1 MEIQSELLWNSSDF
15 CASFEWVPLDILDDL
30 LKNQIMDTM
39 RKQGLL
45 YSSCSLLSPDICILV
60 EEEIT
65 NQIDEIVKE
74 KVAEC
79 LKDHI
84 PPELQEEFAT
94 SKRELQELTLRLHN
108 S

>member
-1 MEIQSELLWNSSDF
+1 VI
-15 CASFEWVPLDILDDL
+15 PLDILDDL
-30 LKNQIMDTM
+30 LKNQIMDAM
-39 RKQGLL
+39 RKEGLL
-45 YSSCSLLSPDICILV
+45 YSLSCGLLSPDICILV

-84 PPELQEEFAT
+84 PPELQEEFAS

>member
-1 MEIQSELLWNSSDF
+1 M
-15 CASFEWVPLDILDDL
+15 
-30 LKNQIMDTM
+30 
-39 RKQGLL
+39 
-45 YSSCSLLSPDICILV
+45 LV